1 MNFNFGEL
9 VNADKPAE
17 TNNDRLDKAVAEVKE
32 FLKEL
37 FHFNQSNQGNGD
49 KIAVTYGAIANFL
62 SVKTGR
68 KYRPM
73 GLMAWLGPRLRS
85 KALQALIVRA
95 DTRNIDSGV
104 DREVLAWYAKIFAG
118 VKPQTIS
125 YIPTGKEIGEVEGEV
140 EVEIDLDNPDF

>member
-1 MNFNFGEL
+1 MNFNFEEL

-17 TNNDRLDKAVAEVKE
+17 TNNDRLDKAIDEVKE

-62 SVKTGR
+62 SAKTDR
-68 KYRPM
+68 KYRAM
-73 GLMAWLGPRLRS
+73 GLMTWLGPRLGS

-95 DTRNIDSGV
+95 DTRGIDPRAGKGV
-104 DREVLAWYAKIFAG
+104 LSWYNKIFG
-118 VKPQTIS
+118 NIKPQTIS
-125 YIPTGKEIGEVEGEV
+125 HIPTGDESEIN